1 MQRKLTVWF
10 KPSVIQCFMKAL
22 HNPLILKSP
31 YMYSAVF
38 NNPENF
44 YNRYTKTVFIYHQ
57 WSRGQVYSI
66 KPWVQSYLGKFHY
79 YNNITYLFR
88 AKES

>member
-1 MQRKLTVWF
+1 MAVEHSKMQRKLTVWF

-44 YNRYTKTVFIYHQ
+44 YNTLKQ
-57 WSRGQVYSI
+57 YSYI
-66 KPWVQSYLGKFHY
+66 ISGLGDRSIASNLGCKA
-79 YNNITYLFR
+79 T
-88 AKES
+88 